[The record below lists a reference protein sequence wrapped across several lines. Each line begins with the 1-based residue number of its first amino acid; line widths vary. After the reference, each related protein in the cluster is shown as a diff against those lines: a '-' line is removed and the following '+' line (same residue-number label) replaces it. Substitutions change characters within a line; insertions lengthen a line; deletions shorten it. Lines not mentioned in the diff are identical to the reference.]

1 MTFSPQFFL
10 ASAAQRS
17 ILFLIFIPYVGM
29 GIHLYG
35 QAQSTP
41 IPQAARGSSILER
54 ADALEVDT
62 IVLIDESVDQVLVL
76 LEQFTG
82 KVILRQQA
90 IPQAT
95 INFNSRGPLSRE
107 DAILALESLL
117 SLNGVAVVPLNEKFL
132 KAVPTVGVNKQVPT
146 IIGDDIFQQ
155 SSSQKIYSKFYQFEY
170 ISVTDVLPLIEPFL
184 SAGVSTLIPF
194 ESSNSV
200 LITDALINLQRVEAI
215 LEKID
220 RPAEAGEEIFF
231 YSLKYVSASELQ
243 GKLNDFQQKSLK
255 RHLTGTTNFEA
266 DERTNQLMVFT
277 HKSNIPVLEKLI
289 KRFDVDV
296 VPLTSS
302 EVFYI
307 KHANA
312 EDVTALI
319 ESVIKGQQKASEE
332 SNRGGAPSTPLKGN
346 TPESSDGAVP
356 QPPAALNPKIQAT
369 DIEGVENLQFS
380 EYVTLVSDERSN
392 AIVSYGTAS
401 DLRYIKELIDK
412 IDILLAQ
419 VRIEVVFTEVDLI
432 GNEVRGIDAF
442 RVEYNR
448 EVFDGSVVPPT
459 QDNNIRV
466 APFAVG
472 ALGLQGIALKEF
484 SLDAI
489 FGVAESSSTVRI
501 LSAPTIVTTHNQ
513 EASINV
519 SQSEPI
525 VTGTTSVTDG
535 GTTSSVSF
543 RDIGIQLIV
552 KPLIGPNGVI
562 QMEIEQ
568 IIENRAGETVI
579 DGNVQPIIGKREAK
593 SFVSVKDQ
601 ETVILGGL
609 QETRPEVTESRL
621 AVLGR
626 IPFLGDTLF
635 TRRTN
640 DEITRELM
648 IFIKPHVINTTEEAT
663 EDARRMIDR
672 FPTKG
677 EIDYFLE
684 EGRFS
689 PLEESPTLSLR
700 EIERKEKLMAKAL
713 RAHNSGEYKEASKL
727 LEKILKIAPSDP
739 PARVLL
745 DAVKVK
751 MEGTED
757 AL

>member
-1 MTFSPQFFL
+1 MILALQFFL
-10 ASAAQRS
+10 GSAAQRTVLLLIC
-17 ILFLIFIPYVGM
+17 ILCGATGLSL
-29 GIHLYG
+29 HG
-35 QAQSTP
+35 QEQGTP
-41 IPQAARGSSILER
+41 IPKNTQGSPER
-54 ADALEVDT
+54 EGNDPSQVDT

-76 LEQFTG
+76 LEQFTD
-82 KVILRQQA
+82 KVILRQQN
-90 IPQAT
+90 IPQT
-95 INFNSRGPLSRE
+95 SINFNSRGPLSKQ
-107 DAILALESLL
+107 DAIMALESLL
-117 SLNGVAVVPLNEKFL
+117 SLNGVAVIRLNEKFL
-132 KAVPTVGVNKQVPT
+132 KAVPAAGVNKQVPT
-146 IIGDDIFQQ
+146 IIDDRVFQQ
-155 SSSQKIYSKFYQFEY
+155 SSSQKIFSKFYQFDY
-170 ISVTDVLPLIEPFL
+170 ISVIDVLPLIEPFL
-184 SAGVSTLIPF
+184 SSGASTLIPF

-200 LITDALINLQRVEAI
+200 LITDALVNLQRVETI
-215 LEKID
+215 LQKID
-220 RPAEAGEEIFF
+220 RPAEASEEIYF
-231 YSLKYVSASELQ
+231 YPLKYVSAPELQ
-243 GKLNDFQQKSLK
+243 QKLNDFQQQSLK

-296 VPLTSS
+296 VPLTNS

-312 EDVTALI
+312 EDVTSLI

-332 SNRGGAPSTPLKGN
+332 SNRGGATGAQLPGN
-346 TPESSDGAVP
+346 TPKSPDGAKP
-356 QPPAALNPKIQAT
+356 QPPTTGNPQIQAV
-369 DIEGVENLQFS
+369 DLEGVENLQFS
-380 EYVTLVSDERSN
+380 EYVTLVSDKRSN

-442 RVEYNR
+442 TVEYNR
-448 EVFDGSVVPPT
+448 EVFDGRVVPPT

-466 APFAVG
+466 SDLAIG

-484 SLDAI
+484 SLEAI
-489 FGVAESSSTVRI
+489 FGVAKTSSMVRV

-525 VTGTTSVTDG
+525 ITGSTSGTDG

-593 SFVSVKDQ
+593 SFVSVKDR
-601 ETVILGGL
+601 ETIILGGL
-609 QETRPEVTESRL
+609 QETRPEVSESRL
-621 AVLGR
+621 AILGR
-626 IPFLGDTLF
+626 IPFLGDALF

-648 IFIKPHVINTTEEAT
+648 IFIKPHVINTTQEAT
-663 EDARRMIDR
+663 EDARRMIDH
-672 FPTKG
+672 FPTKD
-677 EIDYFLE
+677 EIYNFLE
-684 EGRFS
+684 EGSFTPIEGS
-689 PLEESPTLSLR
+689 STLSPR
-700 EIERKEKLMAKAL
+700 EIKKKEKLMAKAL
-713 RAHNSGEYKEASKL
+713 KANNSGELKKAKKL
-727 LEKILKIAPSDP
+727 LEEILEIAPNDP
-739 PARVLL
+739 PARVLI
-745 DAVKVK
+745 DAINAKI
-751 MEGTED
+751 EPPGD